1 MYVMKTPKEEP
12 VIYSS
17 LVPVIL
23 GAIFALLQTFGVE
36 FTQEQQ
42 FAIIAAIIAIVP
54 VLAYFVRKYTT
65 PWTSD
70 NPLVKYPEDHTSI

>member
-1 MYVMKTPKEEP
+1 MKTPKEEP

-42 FAIIAAIIAIVP
+42 AAIIAAIIAIVP
-54 VLAYFVRKYTT
+54 ILALFARKYTT
-65 PWTSD
+65 PWTAE
-70 NPLVKYPEDHTSI
+70 NPLVKYPEDHTPI